1 VKLSTTPGFFSL
13 EGAKQAMGVVE
24 AVEETVLGVRQVYLA
39 SQPGQGLHHLSADL
53 AALWPK
59 LDHLLYQP
67 ILGLERP
74 RCFYYYQGDGL
85 AAIYGFTYKYLTL
98 EHFLGQLSRV
108 EVGAPLAEALT
119 GVYAQ
124 AWYPGNEAL
133 TIFVDWHTKPHWTKF
148 DSHSG
153 HLAMWGRTMPG
164 TKQLILNGGD
174 GRYLGGW
181 NYPIDAHLSHTLVDL
196 EAALESSLGRP
207 IACTVLDS
215 EGGGLPLAKR
225 YAEAKRR
232 YVSVLPGEH
241 RYGLAD
247 FVLAGSW
254 EAVSDDPQRE
264 AAFAHWAD
272 PQRAAEEPRQLVLLR
287 PLGQIEPSRIYTG
300 QFADLSAGQVPWLH
314 RQRWAGNELRIRD
327 LIHGANLNVN
337 YGYAYT
343 EVPNR
348 TRQRE
353 WEAAQERVAVTER
366 QLADHQAAIHHL
378 RQRLTNLQEAYAAQ
392 QRALQDQLLRQRL
405 QVQRRQRLGQ
415 PTPRLLK
422 RLEALRRQLSR
433 LSQRFQKRQ
442 RRLFEQLHAHQTHA
456 HQLNQRLGQR
466 LALREAI
473 DTQTLCRERDV
484 QKDQI
489 MLNLQLLLANLHDW
503 VAQAY
508 FDPGWRKLSLEKATQ
523 LVYRKAGRV
532 TWHRDR
538 IEVRLK
544 PYRYRDQQRA
554 MEVTCARFN
563 AANVR
568 WRDGRLLR
576 ISVASPG
583 EF

>member
-1 VKLSTTPGFFSL
+1 MAMEVVAAL
-13 EGAKQAMGVVE
+13 EA
-24 AVEETVLGVRQVYLA
+24 TVLGARAAYLA
-39 SQPGQGLHHLSADL
+39 SHPGQGLHHLSTDL

-74 RCFYYYQGDGL
+74 RCLYYYQGDGL
-85 AAIYGFTYKYLTL
+85 EALYGFTYKYLTL

-108 EVGAPLAEALT
+108 QVGAPLAEALT

-124 AWYPGNEAL
+124 AWYPGDEAL
-133 TIFVDWHTKPHWTKF
+133 TIFVDWHTKPHWTK
-148 DSHSG
+148 SYRHSG

-164 TKQLILNGGD
+164 TKQLILNGRE

-181 NYPIDAHLSHTLVDL
+181 NYPIDAHLSHTLVEV

-207 IACTVLDS
+207 IACTVMDS
-215 EGGGLPLAKR
+215 EGGGLPLAER
-225 YAEAKRR
+225 YAEAQRS
-232 YVSVLPGEH
+232 YVSVLPGGP

-254 EAVSDDPQRE
+254 EAVPDDPQRE
-264 AAFAHWAD
+264 AALAHWAD
-272 PQRAAEEPRQLVLLR
+272 PHRAAQEPRQLVLVR
-287 PLGQIEPSRIYTG
+287 PVGRLEPSRIYTG

-314 RQRWAGNELRIRD
+314 RQRWACNELRIRD
-327 LIHGANLNVN
+327 LIQGANLNVN
-337 YGYAYT
+337 YGYASS
-343 EVPNR
+343 EVPHR

-366 QLADHQAAIHHL
+366 QLANHQAAVHHL
-378 RQRLTNLQEAYAAQ
+378 RQRVANRQAAYAAQ
-392 QRALQDQLLRQRL
+392 QRDLQDQLLRQRL
-405 QVQRRQRLGQ
+405 QVQHRQRLGQ
-415 PTPRLLK
+415 PTVRALQ
-422 RLEALRRQLSR
+422 RLETLRRQLKE

-442 RRLFEQLHAHQTHA
+442 RRLFAQLHDHLLQVHL
-456 HQLNQRLGQR
+456 LNQRLEQR
-466 LALREAI
+466 LALRETI
-473 DTQTLCRERDV
+473 DTETLCRERDLH
-484 QKDQI
+484 KDQI

-508 FDPGWRKLSLEKATQ
+508 FDPNWRQLSLEKATQ
-523 LVYRKAGRV
+523 MVYRKAGWV
-532 TWHRDR
+532 TWHHDR
-538 IEVRLK
+538 IEVVLE
-544 PYRYRDQQRA
+544 PYRYGDQQRA

-583 EF
+583 KF